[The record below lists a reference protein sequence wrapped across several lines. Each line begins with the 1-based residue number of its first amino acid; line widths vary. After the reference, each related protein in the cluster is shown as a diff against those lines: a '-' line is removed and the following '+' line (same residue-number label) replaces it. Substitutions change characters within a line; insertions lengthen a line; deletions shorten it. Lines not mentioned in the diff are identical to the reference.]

1 MCDLTEGP
9 APIDILRAQIKAGF
23 ERRDSSFVQTVFTR
37 HSIPDETK
45 SLNLNEHIDE
55 CPPIIP
61 KVNIS
66 AALVNLGVDVDEQ
79 RADELFQEFDT
90 DNSNGLNL
98 EEFQQLVRKP
108 PQIVEWAK
116 TLGLPELLADA
127 MPRKQGANAL
137 RVVSELTDAEFE
149 NVIGALLDGLRIV
162 LTKSAHEL
170 KQAFAASDIRTEK
183 SMSEANSGSKFD
195 LIPLSCGTIED
206 FHVGLEGRIGMCVPA
221 LPLLFAAKA
230 AAQHQK

>member
-1 MCDLTEGP
+1 MD
-9 APIDILRAQIKAGF
+9 D
-23 ERRDSSFVQTVFTR
+23 
-37 HSIPDETK
+37 
-45 SLNLNEHIDE
+45 
-55 CPPIIP
+55 
-61 KVNIS
+61 
-66 AALVNLGVDVDEQ
+66 Q

-108 PQIVEWAK
+108 SQLIEWAK

-137 RVVSELTDAEFE
+137 RVVSEQTDAEFE
-149 NVIGALLDGLRIV
+149 NVIGALLSGLRSV

-170 KQAFAASDIRTEK
+170 KQAFAASDLRMRN

-195 LIPLSCGTIED
+195 LIPLSCGTIID
-206 FHVGLEGRIGMCVPA
+206 FHEGLERRIGMCAPA
-221 LPLLFAAKA
+221 LPGDSQMFS
-230 AAQHQK
+230 Q